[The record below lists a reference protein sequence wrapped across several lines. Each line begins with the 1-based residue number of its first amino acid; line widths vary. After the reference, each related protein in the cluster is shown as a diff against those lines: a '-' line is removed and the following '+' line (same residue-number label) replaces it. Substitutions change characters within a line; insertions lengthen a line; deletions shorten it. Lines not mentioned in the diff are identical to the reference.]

1 MEREIKEIPEDE
13 IEVSTSIE
21 PEKKR
26 RRLFRML
33 SLNRVIIECSS
44 SRFINSNI
52 TTIYIARTLL
62 LAVQES
68 SLFYLSL
75 LIPLD
80 DETWIYLHVRLLEK
94 ERCQC

>member
-33 SLNRVIIECSS
+33 SLNKVIIECSS

-52 TTIYIARTLL
+52 TTILRELY
-62 LAVQES
+62 
-68 SLFYLSL
+68 FWLSRL
-75 LIPLD
+75 LIIGDKQAPPCASGI
-80 DETWIYLHVRLLEK
+80 T
-94 ERCQC
+94 